1 MSPIPRSAFPL
12 CGANS
17 KAGGFVLAVLVGLAF
32 YLSQQP
38 KQPQTTTPR

>member
-1 MSPIPRSAFPL
+1 MTPLPLSAFPL

-32 YLSQQP
+32 YLSQQS
-38 KQPQTTTPR
+38 KQAHTSTPR

>member
-1 MSPIPRSAFPL
+1 MNPLPLSAFPL
-12 CGANS
+12 CGAQN

-38 KQPQTTTPR
+38 KQPQPNTQR